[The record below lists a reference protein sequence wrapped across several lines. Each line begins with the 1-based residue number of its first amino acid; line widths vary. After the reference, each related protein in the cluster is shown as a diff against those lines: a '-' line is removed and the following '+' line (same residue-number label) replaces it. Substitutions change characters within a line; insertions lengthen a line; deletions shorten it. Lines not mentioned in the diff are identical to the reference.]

1 MDTKYYINLLIKQY
15 HNKAKA
21 NGTIETLTESECLSY
36 NNIISKLNASFN
48 IETATGEQL
57 DILGQIIGRSRVFE
71 GIEFEGTNTPNSLD
85 DETYRTLLKMQIIN
99 NFMSKSIESITEA
112 TFNFFGDKVIF
123 INNTNMTINY
133 ILIGNAESNLIK
145 VIAFDKSILP
155 APAGVSV
162 DYIVDIPT
170 KNIFG
175 FSKNNKIGKK
185 NIVGFSTNKK
195 ITQGTFITNN
205 NII

>member
-15 HNKAKA
+15 HNKSKAK
-21 NGTIETLTESECLSY
+21 GTIETLTESECLSY
-36 NNIISKLNASFN
+36 NNIISKLNSSFN
-48 IETATGEQL
+48 IETATGKQL
-57 DILGQIIGRSRVFE
+57 DLIGKIIGRSRIFE
-71 GIEFEGTNTPNSLD
+71 GIEFEETDTPNSLD

-112 TFNFFGDKVIF
+112 TFNFLGDKVIF

-145 VIAFDKSILP
+145 VVAFDKSILP
-155 APAGVSV
+155 APAGVEV
-162 DYIVDIPT
+162 NYIIDIPT
-170 KNIFG
+170 PNIFG
-175 FSKNNKIGKK
+175 FSRNNKIGKK
-185 NIVGFSTNKK
+185 NIVGFSRNKK

>member
-15 HNKAKA
+15 HNKSKAK
-21 NGTIETLTESECLSY
+21 GTIETLTESECLSY
-36 NNIISKLNASFN
+36 NNIISKLNSSFN
-48 IETATGEQL
+48 IETATGKQL
-57 DILGQIIGRSRVFE
+57 DLIGKIIGRSRIFE
-71 GIEFEGTNTPNSLD
+71 GIEFEETDTPNSLD

-112 TFNFFGDKVIF
+112 TFNFLGDKVIF

-145 VIAFDKSILP
+145 VVAFDKSILP
-155 APAGVSV
+155 APAGVEV
-162 DYIVDIPT
+162 NYIIDIPT
-170 KNIFG
+170 PNIFG

-185 NIVGFSTNKK
+185 NIVGFSRNKK

>member
-15 HNKAKA
+15 HDKTKAKE
-21 NGTIETLTESECLSY
+21 TIKALTNSECLSY
-36 NNIISKLNASFN
+36 NNIISKLNANFN

-57 DILGQIIGRSRVFE
+57 DILGRIIGRSRIFE
-71 GIEFEGTNTPNSLD
+71 GVEFEGTDTPNSLD

-99 NFMSKSIESITEA
+99 NFMSKSIESITQA
-112 TFNFFGDKVIF
+112 TFDFLGNKVIF

-145 VIAFDKSILP
+145 VVEFDKSILP
-155 APAGVSV
+155 APAGVEV
-162 DYIVDIPT
+162 NYIIDIPT
-170 KNIFG
+170 PNIFG
-175 FSKNNKIGKK
+175 FSRNNKIGKK
-185 NIVGFSTNKK
+185 NIVGFSKNKK

>member
-15 HNKAKA
+15 HNKEKAK
-21 NGTIETLTESECLSY
+21 GTIETLTESECLSY

-57 DILGQIIGRSRVFE
+57 DILGQIIGRSRMFE

-99 NFMSKSIESITEA
+99 NFMTKSIANITQA
-112 TFNFFGDKVIF
+112 TFDFLGDKVIF
-123 INNTNMTINY
+123 INNTNMTIDY
-133 ILIGNAESNLIK
+133 ILIGSPDNNLIK
-145 VIAFDKSILP
+145 VVEFDKSVLP
-155 APAGVSV
+155 APAGVNV
-162 DYIVDIPT
+162 DYIIDIPT
-170 KNIFG
+170 PNIFG

>member
-15 HNKAKA
+15 HNKSKAK
-21 NGTIETLTESECLSY
+21 GTIETLTESECLSY
-36 NNIISKLNASFN
+36 NNIISKLNSSFN
-48 IETATGEQL
+48 IETATGKQL
-57 DILGQIIGRSRVFE
+57 DLIGKIIGRSRIFE
-71 GIEFEGTNTPNSLD
+71 GIEFEETDTPNGLD

-145 VIAFDKSILP
+145 VVAFDKSILP

-175 FSKNNKIGKK
+175 FSRNNKPTRSI
-185 NIVGFSTNKK
+185 IVGFSTNGK
-195 ITQGTFITNN
+195 IIQGTFITNN

>member
-15 HNKAKA
+15 HNKSKAK
-21 NGTIETLTESECLSY
+21 GTIETLTKSECLSY
-36 NNIISKLNASFN
+36 NNIISKLNSSFN
-48 IETATGEQL
+48 IETATGKQL
-57 DILGQIIGRSRVFE
+57 DLIGKIIGRSRIFE
-71 GIEFEGTNTPNSLD
+71 GIEFEETDTPNSLD

-112 TFNFFGDKVIF
+112 TFNFLGDKVIF
-123 INNTNMTINY
+123 INNTNMTIDY

-145 VIAFDKSILP
+145 VVAFDKSILP
-155 APAGVSV
+155 APAGVEV
-162 DYIVDIPT
+162 NYIIDIPT
-170 KNIFG
+170 PNIFG
-175 FSKNNKIGKK
+175 FSRNNKIGKK